1 MKNILKYY
9 KETLEIDLSDL
20 SHPISAKI
28 NSIPSSSEIDQKI
41 KEHHLRTFGLSLMD
55 IKDFDESIYEFYL
68 KRIIKNSD
76 ISIHGHIFEINQCAH
91 FIRTSTDNKLH
102 FKFGDANQNE
112 PDFIVEKIG
121 FEITSIR
128 FSENSDKS
136 NPSRKLLKKFIDKN
150 KKEYANENT
159 VLIIDINQPS
169 YHTIKNG
176 KRITPTLNEIR
187 EIIRKESKFGLVLY
201 FMEWIDNVDDNLFFK
216 GITYWDYSEKCTTE
230 LKSLMEKHFFK
241 ENNISQGKIMVSPN

>member
-1 MKNILKYY
+1 MINILKYY

-20 SHPISAKI
+20 SHPISSKI
-28 NSIPSSSEIDQKI
+28 NSIQSSSEIDQKI
-41 KEHHLRTFGLSLMD
+41 KEHHLRTLGLSLMD
-55 IKDFDESIYEFYL
+55 IKGFDETIYQFYL

-91 FIRTSTDNKLH
+91 FIRTSSENKLQ

-112 PDFIVEKIG
+112 PDFIIEKIG

-128 FSENSDKS
+128 FSENSNKS
-136 NPSRKLLKKFIDKN
+136 NPARKLLKKFIAKN

-169 YHTIKNG
+169 YYTIKNG
-176 KRITPTLNEIR
+176 KRIAPTLNEIR
-187 EIIRKESKFGLVLY
+187 EIIRTESKFGLVLY
-201 FMEWIDNVDDNLFFK
+201 FMELIDNVDDNLFFK
-216 GITYWDYSEKCTTE
+216 GITYWDYSKKCTIE
-230 LKSLMEKHFFK
+230 LRCLMEKHFFK
-241 ENNISQGKIMVSPN
+241 ENKTSNGKVLVSPN